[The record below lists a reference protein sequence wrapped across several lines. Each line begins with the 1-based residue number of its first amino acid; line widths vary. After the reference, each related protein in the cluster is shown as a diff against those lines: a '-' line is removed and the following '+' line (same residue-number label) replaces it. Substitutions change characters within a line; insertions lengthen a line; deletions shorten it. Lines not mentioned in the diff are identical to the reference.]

1 MGKLLLS
8 LGLGVV
14 GAGIVHIAILLLLP
28 SLAERGPWQRLAATA
43 GHYRFVAVNGEN
55 APSSPTIRPVDPFF
69 DEAACRFDLRD
80 GVVHIHAPGHVPF
93 WSMSVYDRRGE
104 NIYSLTDRTATDGD
118 LDLVIATPAQLI
130 EVKKDIPNDFEKSI
144 FVETDTRK
152 GIALVRS
159 LIPDGSWAP
168 GIDRYMKGLVCQS
181 G

>member
-1 MGKLLLS
+1 MGKFLLS
-8 LGLGVV
+8 LALGII
-14 GAGIVHIAILLLLP
+14 GAAIVHIIILFLLP
-28 SLAERGPWQRLAATA
+28 SVAEKGPWQRLGAAA
-43 GHYRFVAVNGEN
+43 GHYTFVPVNRKDI
-55 APSSPTIRPVDPFF
+55 PSSPTIRPIDPFF
-69 DEAACRFDLRD
+69 DEAACRFDLKD

-130 EVKKDIPNDFEKSI
+130 EVKKDIPKDFEKSI
-144 FVETDTRK
+144 FVETDTGK

-159 LIPDGSWAP
+159 FIPDDSWAP
-168 GIDRYMKGLVCQS
+168 GIDHYMKSLVCQS

>member
-1 MGKLLLS
+1 MGRFLLS
-8 LGLGVV
+8 LALGVL
-14 GAGIVHIAILLLLP
+14 GAGIVHIVILLLLP
-28 SLAERGPWQRLAATA
+28 SLAEKGPWQRLDAAA
-43 GHYRFVAVNGEN
+43 GHYTFVPVNSRNG
-55 APSSPTIRPVDPFF
+55 PSPTIRPVEPFF
-69 DEAACRFDLRD
+69 EEAACRFDLKD

-118 LDLVIATPAQLI
+118 LDLVVATPAQLI

-144 FVETDTRK
+144 FVETDTGK

-159 LIPDGSWAP
+159 FIPDDSWGP
-168 GIDRYMKGLVCQS
+168 WIDRYMKSLVCQS